1 MTLAEISTSEKVVL
15 VVKDIAPVIG
25 LSPEKIRD
33 QAMKDPS
40 RLGFPIIVA
49 DKSIR
54 IPRVAFLKFMNGSS
68 DKEAGKASGE

>member
-1 MTLAEISTSEKVVL
+1 MTFAELKADSTEDVVT
-15 VVKDIAPVIG
+15 VKDIAPIVG

-54 IPRVAFLKFMNGSS
+54 IPRLAFLKFMCGGGF
-68 DKEAGKASGE
+68 D